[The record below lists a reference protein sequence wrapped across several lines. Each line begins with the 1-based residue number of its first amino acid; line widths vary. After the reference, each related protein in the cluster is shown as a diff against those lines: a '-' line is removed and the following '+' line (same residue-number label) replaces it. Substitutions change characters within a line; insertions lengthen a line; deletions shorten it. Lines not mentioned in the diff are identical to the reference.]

1 MMRQNPDRMFIPH
14 LQNSRIA
21 GKDETLRP
29 VKLNVLNRQTEVVVF
44 YEQRPTGPQVVQQ
57 NLCTCETLRI
67 CFKKRFTCLRSVL
80 PVGLSGKT
88 QISQRKKPRQSQT
101 NLNAISANY

>member
-57 NLCTCETLRI
+57 NLCTCEILHI
-67 CFKKRFTCLRSVL
+67 CFKNDLHVYSQCYQWDFQEKPRF
-80 PVGLSGKT
+80 PNKKT
-88 QISQRKKPRQSQT
+88 QTIT
-101 NLNAISANY
+101 NKFKCN